1 MPSANGPADGVRALI
16 DLDRVVHEPARLL
29 VLTLLYGARS
39 ADFLYLLRETGM
51 TRGNLSS
58 HMTKLETAGYVAVD
72 KKFVDRI
79 PRTLYHLTAAGRA
92 AFDEYRES
100 MIEALGAERSDRT

>member
-1 MPSANGPADGVRALI
+1 MPVPDGNAGDLRSLI
-16 DLDRVVHEPARLL
+16 DLDRVVHEPARLV
-29 VLTLLYGARS
+29 VLALLSAARS

-58 HMTKLETAGYVAVD
+58 HMAKLEQAGYVAVE

-79 PRTLYHLTAAGRA
+79 PRTLYHLTDSGRG
-92 AFDEYRES
+92 AFETYRDNVLD
-100 MIEALGAERSDRT
+100 ALGPLGG